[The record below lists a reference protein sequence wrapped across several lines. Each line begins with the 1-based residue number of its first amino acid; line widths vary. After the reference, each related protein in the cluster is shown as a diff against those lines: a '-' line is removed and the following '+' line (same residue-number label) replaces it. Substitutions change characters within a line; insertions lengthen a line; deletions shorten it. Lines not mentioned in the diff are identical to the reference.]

1 MFKKLKILLKIA
13 NQIYGIV
20 KELSKKVEAKE
31 TIIEK
36 SIIIHFLRAKN

>member
-1 MFKKLKILLKIA
+1 MFKKLKILFKIA

-20 KELSKKVEAKE
+20 KDLSKKGEAKE

-36 SIIIHFLRAKN
+36 NNNYPLSKS

>member
-20 KELSKKVEAKE
+20 KELSKKVEAKK

-36 SIIIHFLRAKN
+36 INNYPLSKS